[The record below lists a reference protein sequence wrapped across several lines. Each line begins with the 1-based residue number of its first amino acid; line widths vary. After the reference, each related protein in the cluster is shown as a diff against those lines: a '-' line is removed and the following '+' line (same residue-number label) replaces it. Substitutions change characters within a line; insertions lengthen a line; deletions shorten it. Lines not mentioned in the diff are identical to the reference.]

1 MGNIELLKLNIYT
14 GFVKTYIFFFFLK
27 GWYNRKDLSYIILED
42 IIVLSAMGPPG
53 GGRTF
58 ITPRCLRHFNILTY
72 TELDEITIV
81 QIFSSLTTFFLK
93 KFNESVREQIPNL
106 ISSVLHIY
114 DTIRVEMLPTPS
126 KSHYTFNLRDIWK
139 VKILNS
145 KNKK

>member
-1 MGNIELLKLNIYT
+1 
-14 GFVKTYIFFFFLK
+14 
-27 GWYNRKDLSYIILED
+27 
-42 IIVLSAMGPPG
+42 VLSAMGPPG

-93 KFNESVREQIPNL
+93 KFNESVRDQIPNL
-106 ISSVLHIY
+106 ISAVLHIY
-114 DTIRVEMLPTPS
+114 NTIRVEMLPTPS

-139 VKILNS
+139 VND
-145 KNKK
+145 KKKKK